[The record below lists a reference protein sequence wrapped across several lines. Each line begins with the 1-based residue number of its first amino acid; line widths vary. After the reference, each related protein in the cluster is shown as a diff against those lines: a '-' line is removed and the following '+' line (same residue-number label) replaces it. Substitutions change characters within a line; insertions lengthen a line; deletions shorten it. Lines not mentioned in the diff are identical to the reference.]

1 MRFLVGLAAGA
12 ALAACVLFLV
22 LGTTTSVETGGDSG
36 HLEGTVLIY
45 QNDAGELVAFGDAD
59 CGNALTDGP
68 YQADLGAD
76 DECAAAERP
85 KVIAGWVLG
94 VLGVAGV
101 VVFLRWRPRAAPPE
115 EESTEA
121 M

>member
-12 ALAACVLFLV
+12 ALAAGVLFLL

-36 HLEGTVLIY
+36 HLDGTVLIY
-45 QNDAGELVAFGDAD
+45 QNDAGELVAFGDVD

-68 YQADLGAD
+68 YQAGLGAD

-85 KVIAGWVLG
+85 RVVAGWVLG
-94 VLGVAGV
+94 ALGIAGV
-101 VVFLRWRPRAAPPE
+101 VVFARWRPRAAPPAE
-115 EESTEA
+115 ENAEA